1 VTSAVLILEDGKKYY
16 GTGLGYQGTVLGE
29 VVFNTGMT
37 GYQEVL
43 TDPSYTGQIVTMT
56 YPLIGNYGI
65 TDDYAESNGPKVR
78 GFVVREACKMPS
90 NWRNEGTVDEYLS
103 RHNIMGVSGI
113 DTRSLTRR
121 IRSLGT
127 LRGAITTEEELVAN
141 PDSLLE
147 QVRQMTTNGPELV
160 RTVTTEKVYHLPG
173 QGPKVVVMDF
183 GIKQNI
189 LRMLQEYGWD
199 VTVVPSYTS
208 AKEIMAL
215 APGGLFLSNGPGDP
229 KDVPEAVATVREL
242 MNVLPVAGICLGHQV
257 IGLALGCETYKL
269 KFGHRGANHPVKDI
283 GSNRTFITSQN
294 HGYAI
299 DGRSLPSNVEMTHQN
314 INDDTVEGLRVKDRP
329 IFSVQYHPEA
339 APGPEDSRYL
349 FDQFTRLMTQ

>member
-1 VTSAVLILEDGKKYY
+1 
-16 GTGLGYQGTVLGE
+16 
-29 VVFNTGMT
+29 M
-37 GYQEVL
+37 
-43 TDPSYTGQIVTMT
+43 
-56 YPLIGNYGI
+56 
-65 TDDYAESNGPKVR
+65 
-78 GFVVREACKMPS
+78 
-90 NWRNEGTVDEYLS
+90 
-103 RHNIMGVSGI
+103 
-113 DTRSLTRR
+113 
-121 IRSLGT
+121 
-127 LRGAITTEEELVAN
+127 
-141 PDSLLE
+141 
-147 QVRQMTTNGPELV
+147 
-160 RTVTTEKVYHLPG
+160 
-173 QGPKVVVMDF
+173 
-183 GIKQNI
+183 
-189 LRMLQEYGWD
+189 
-199 VTVVPSYTS
+199 
-208 AKEIMAL
+208 
-215 APGGLFLSNGPGDP
+215 
-229 KDVPEAVATVREL
+229 PEAVATVREL